1 MDRDVSVRRRRVED
15 AVVAAAVV
23 DAFAV
28 DVDAEVDVS
37 SVFSQMFGAT
47 SCCWH

>member
-1 MDRDVSVRRRRVED
+1 MMDRDVSVRRRRVED

-28 DVDAEVDVS
+28 DVDAEVDAV
-37 SVFSQMFGAT
+37 VSQMFGAT
-47 SCCWH
+47 SCCWR

>member
-1 MDRDVSVRRRRVED
+1 MMDRGVSVRRQRVED

-28 DVDAEVDVS
+28 VDTEVDVA
-37 SVFSQMFGAT
+37 VCRQLFEAT
-47 SCCWH
+47 SD